1 MKLKSFKAK
10 NFKNLSNIFIEFE
23 NNTIISGDNGSGKS
37 SILQGI
43 TYCLT
48 NSLSEKIS
56 EYIKWGEDSFE
67 LNIQFEH
74 KENTYNYSIKS
85 NGSTTSKD
93 LIINEKEFYKN
104 TEASNK
110 ISEIINSDLLLYS
123 SISEQGKSYSI
134 LTDTPAQ
141 KLKRIKSILG
151 IEKLESV
158 SQSMKES
165 LSSEKES
172 LKINRS
178 QFDFLKSKEFRFQD
192 EIELKNIEQIKKDFE
207 IQEKQKL
214 IFEKNK
220 SLELNYND
228 SLKQY
233 NKNIEN
239 KNKYELEINLINHKL
254 KTYNDI
260 STEKYNSTLV
270 QISEI
275 EKKLSDYNNNLKS
288 YNEYVKRKND
298 IENKIQDYSNNINGI
313 KLYRLNTLD
322 FDISTIENLKNT
334 LNDYFVSRKEIK
346 NHLSLVKNGKCPTCG
361 QSFNKSHEDLE
372 KELQDI
378 EIQISQIQDVIQT
391 KETILKEYENK
402 KLTNEKNKI
411 IIDNG
416 KANIESLQKELS
428 SLEVINKPK
437 DIYKDSNDALKFYN
451 SEKQLYESNIKSIT
465 LLNDNKRLYE
475 SKLEELINLIEPEKP
490 LYENNSYDSNLYE
503 SLKKD
508 MWSYEKDIE
517 QNERIKK
524 FNEEVL
530 KDKENTEKSIKEIDI
545 KYYELSSEI
554 KNLEDAKNLIDKQ
567 FSSYLI
573 EKGTSFIESQM
584 NSFFQKCYPK
594 YSVYFKQTESKNS
607 IDFYYTDN
615 EIGKIS
621 TASLCSGF
629 EKQLLSI
636 AFRVALA
643 SITGLGFL
651 ILDEVDSDAS
661 TENSISLYSN
671 LIDSN
676 LFNQIIC
683 ITHKEATK
691 EYLENNYNI
700 QTLKL

>member
-67 LNIQFEH
+67 LNIEFEH

-151 IEKLESV
+151 IEKLENV

-165 LSSEKES
+165 LSTEKES

-192 EIELKNIEQIKKDFE
+192 EIQLKDIEQIKKDFE

-233 NKNIEN
+233 NKNIES
-239 KNKYELEINLINHKL
+239 KSKYELEINVINDKL

-260 STEKYNSTLV
+260 STEKYNRTLV

-298 IENKIQDYSNNINGI
+298 IENKIEDYSNNINGI

-346 NHLSLVKNGKCPTCG
+346 NHLFLVKNGKCPTCG

-391 KETILKEYENK
+391 KESVLKEHENK

-428 SLEVINKPK
+428 SLEVINEPK
-437 DIYKDSNDALKFYN
+437 DIYKESNNALKFYN

-475 SKLEELINLIEPEKP
+475 SKLKELINLIEPEKP

-508 MWSYEKDIE
+508 MWSYEKDVE

-530 KDKENTEKSIKEIDI
+530 KDKENTERSIKEIDV

-594 YSVYFKQTESKNS
+594 YSVYFKQTENKNS

-621 TASLCSGF
+621 SASLCSGF

>member
-67 LNIQFEH
+67 LNIEFEH

-151 IEKLESV
+151 IEKLENV

-165 LSSEKES
+165 LSTEKES

-192 EIELKNIEQIKKDFE
+192 EIQLKDIEQIKKDFE

-233 NKNIEN
+233 NKNIES
-239 KNKYELEINLINHKL
+239 KSKYELEINVINDKL

-260 STEKYNSTLV
+260 STEKYNRTLV

-298 IENKIQDYSNNINGI
+298 IENKIEDYSNNINGI

-391 KETILKEYENK
+391 KESVLKEHENK

-428 SLEVINKPK
+428 SLEVINEPK
-437 DIYKDSNDALKFYN
+437 DIYKESNNALKFYN

-475 SKLEELINLIEPEKP
+475 SKLKELINLIEPEKP

-508 MWSYEKDIE
+508 MWSYEKDVE

-530 KDKENTEKSIKEIDI
+530 KDKENTERSIKEIDV

-594 YSVYFKQTESKNS
+594 YSVYFKQTENKNS

-621 TASLCSGF
+621 SASLCSGF

>member
-1 MKLKSFKAK
+1 MNLKSFKAK
-10 NFKNLSNIFIEFE
+10 NFKNLSDTFIEFE

-48 NSLSEKIS
+48 NNLSEKIS
-56 EYIKWGEDSFE
+56 EYIKWGENSFE

-74 KENTYNYSIKS
+74 GESNYDYVIKS

-151 IEKLESV
+151 IEKLENV

-165 LSSEKES
+165 LSSFKEEV
-172 LKINRS
+172 KINRS
-178 QFDFLKSKEFRFQD
+178 SFDHLKSKEFRFQD
-192 EIELKNIEQIKKDFE
+192 EIQLKDIEQIKKDFE
-207 IQEKQKL
+207 IQEKQKS
-214 IFEKNK
+214 IFEKQK
-220 SLELNYND
+220 SLELNYNNL
-228 SLKQY
+228 LKEY

-239 KNKYELEINLINHKL
+239 KDKHEQEINIINDKL

-270 QISEI
+270 QISKI
-275 EKKLSDYNNNLKS
+275 EKKLSDYNNDLKS
-288 YNEYVKRKND
+288 YNEYLKRKND
-298 IENKIQDYSNNINGI
+298 IEIKIEHFNYNISNV
-313 KLYRLNTLD
+313 KLYRLSNLD
-322 FDISTIENLKNT
+322 FDISTIENLKNN
-334 LNDYFVSRKEIK
+334 LNDFLISRKEIK

-378 EIQISQIQDVIQT
+378 EIQISQMQDVIQT
-391 KETILKEYENK
+391 KETILKEHENK
-402 KLTNEKNKI
+402 KLINEKNKI
-411 IIDNG
+411 VIDNG
-416 KANIESLQKELS
+416 KSNIESLQKELS
-428 SLEVINKPK
+428 SLEVIDEPK
-437 DIYKDSNDALKFYN
+437 NIYKEYTEDLKICN

-475 SKLEELINLIEPEKP
+475 SKLNELKNLIQPTEP
-490 LYENNSYDSNLYE
+490 LYENNSYDINLYE
-503 SLKKD
+503 SFKKD
-508 MWSYEKDIE
+508 IWSYEKDVE
-517 QNERIKK
+517 QNKRIKT
-524 FNEEVL
+524 FNDQII
-530 KDKENTEKSIKEIDI
+530 KDKNETDELIKQIEN
-545 KYYELSSEI
+545 KYYELTSEI

-594 YSVYFKQTESKNS
+594 YSVYFKQTDNKNS

-615 EIGKIS
+615 DIGKIS
-621 TASLCSGF
+621 SASLCSGF

-671 LIDSN
+671 LIDSK

-691 EYLENNYNI
+691 EYLVNNYNI
-700 QTLKL
+700 QLLKL